1 MSPFFHLLQI
11 SLGNEHMFP
20 TPPTDD
26 EWQELFD
33 IAVRQ
38 TLVGITFHGVQQL
51 PPEQRPPRA
60 LLLQWYMQA
69 EKIKQKNADMDRT
82 TLRVS
87 QTFAREGFPNLILKG
102 QGIAQLYPSPL
113 SELRT
118 PGDID
123 IWLLRD
129 RATIVDYVLRHFP
142 DSQFQYHHV
151 DFPAISEAPIE
162 VHSTPSWMNSYFT
175 NRRLQ
180 RFFLSAEQKPH
191 PNPLPRR
198 GNSDIAEHLPDE
210 DTTPLTSNRTL
221 RILERVEGLAIDNGG
236 NSISPKESHKSG
248 SNINKSVDCR
258 LLTVDNSLGTKQ
270 NLPTPTL
277 SFNRVYILVHIYRHL
292 FHEGIGLRQL
302 LDYYHVLHQG
312 FTEAEREE
320 TLRVLRSLKML
331 RFTRAVMYV
340 LQQVFGL
347 SDQYLL
353 TTPDEYEGRF
363 LLEEIMLAGNF
374 GQYDERIQRHA
385 HATEWQ
391 LFVRRVTRN
400 LRFLHSYPSEVLW
413 SPLFKVW
420 HYFYRRR

>member
-11 SLGNEHMFP
+11 SLGHKDQFP
-20 TPPTDD
+20 TPPTAD

-51 PPEQRPPRA
+51 PSEQRPPRA

-151 DFPAISEAPIE
+151 DFPAIPEAPIE

-180 RFFLSAEQKPH
+180 RFFQSAMPSTSGSATINQ
-191 PNPLPRR
+191 
-198 GNSDIAEHLPDE
+198 AEG
-210 DTTPLTSNRTL
+210 TLTSTNGAINRCNAAFNPQSS
-221 RILERVEGLAIDNGG
+221 IAIDQQQ
-236 NSISPKESHKSG
+236 S
-248 SNINKSVDCR
+248 C
-258 LLTVDNSLGTKQ
+258 
-270 NLPTPTL
+270 LPTPTL

-312 FTEAEREE
+312 FTDAEREE

-347 SDQYLL
+347 GDQYLL

-363 LLEEIMLAGNF
+363 LLDEIMLAGNF

-400 LRFLHSYPSEVLW
+400 LRFLRSYPSEVLW

-420 HYFYRRR
+420 HYFYRRC